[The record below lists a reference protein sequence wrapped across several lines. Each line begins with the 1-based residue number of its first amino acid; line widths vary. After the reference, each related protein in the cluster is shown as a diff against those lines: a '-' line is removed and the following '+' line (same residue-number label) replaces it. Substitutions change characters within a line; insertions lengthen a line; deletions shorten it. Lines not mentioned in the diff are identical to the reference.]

1 MGVDIVWDCGE
12 TSAGVGSLSGGKQGL
27 ARVEAGLESCFKAG
41 MVCVDC
47 GELPMVS
54 ECTKVLHF
62 IFLRPKRA
70 AFGPASLTELE
81 AEVRM
86 PKKQPLFGCDLRQK
100 LRSYATS
107 TFYFFYFAAIGSRGT
122 VLQARHWH
130 CVLFRASRQMC
141 KVQNPKSKGKNLQ
154 RPKTT
159 STGENLFFF

>member
-12 TSAGVGSLSGGKQGL
+12 TSAGVGSLPGGKQGL
-27 ARVEAGLESCFKAG
+27 ARWVEAGLEACFKAG

-70 AFGPASLTELE
+70 AFGPASLPELE

-86 PKKQPLFGCDLRQK
+86 PKKQPLFGCDLGQK

-107 TFYFFYFAAIGSRGT
+107 TFYIFYFAAIGSRGT

-130 CVLFRASRQMC
+130 CVYSAPVAKC
-141 KVQNPKSKGKNLQ
+141 AKSKTQSPKAKSATSKDNVHCGKYI
-154 RPKTT
+154 
-159 STGENLFFF
+159 FF